1 MQTLLGVSFG
11 AVLWIYTIICA
22 LIGVIFLTNI
32 QQDGFIEGVLGWRGK
47 KHFLL
52 KAIARIMI
60 LVIFLPS
67 VIFFMIFA
75 LTFKIL
81 NFLEND

>member
-32 QQDGFIEGVLGWRGK
+32 QQDGFIEGVLGRRGR

-52 KAIARIMI
+52 KAIARIVI

-75 LTFKIL
+75 LAFKIL